1 MELALKGGGEI
12 RKKPFFKWPVFDQ
25 CEENVPTESEKGP
38 QEVIKK
44 IISLIDN
51 LVYSEALIS
60 GKLYAVGVAA
70 ATWAM
75 LNLSKR

>member
-1 MELALKGGGEI
+1 MYLLKVK
-12 RKKPFFKWPVFDQ
+12 RDPKR
-25 CEENVPTESEKGP
+25 S
-38 QEVIKK
+38 KK

-70 ATWAM
+70 AIWAM
-75 LNLSKR
+75 LNLSKK